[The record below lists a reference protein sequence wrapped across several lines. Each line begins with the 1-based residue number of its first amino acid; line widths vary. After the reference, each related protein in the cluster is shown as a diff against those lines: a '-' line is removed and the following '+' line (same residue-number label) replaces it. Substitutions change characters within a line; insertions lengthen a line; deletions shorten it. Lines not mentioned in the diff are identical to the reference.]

1 MVIKFNIQNS
11 KLFVTLSI
19 LSWVLLVVSNLITIQ
34 YYTTTS
40 TLVLPEYFSHF
51 LLSLFY
57 LFTFLSFRTELSSK
71 RSSNFTE
78 NLWQVFSIGAYTI
91 LISLFIK
98 FFLYVTRDTEFSQNL
113 YLTNFFYHLNIGLI
127 TIFIANGF
135 YVWKKMILYQKSNL
149 TDVIWPIFEYLVY
162 LSILS
167 NFFSV
172 DILTLPFIIVSSPLI
187 LLGLFLSFN
196 LKWVAFLNYKQKW
209 QCILFTFLIIFIS
222 CTFIQEIFDNQT
234 DKHLVIN
241 LADNIFILAVFSFII
256 LNCFS
261 SLLVLF
267 FNLPTSSV
275 FEQKFGEV
283 MLFQKLSQSIQIGD
297 KEEEVYQLLLDSSL
311 NTVMADAGW
320 LEIIDERGNF
330 KAFLN
335 KDIDE
340 IDVFE
345 LKKVLR
351 KNQVN
356 IDNEPQYIKN
366 IKNYRFTERL
376 NTLPYKSL
384 LMVPLSSH
392 NHRLGTLVLLKNIND
407 GFDKEMVDIIFT
419 FVSQASIAIKN
430 FRLISEAVQTERY
443 KEELK
448 IAHEV
453 QKSLLPANQMFSI
466 HVETAVFSKS
476 SDEVGGDYYD
486 LYQFCENRFAIII
499 GDVSGKGT
507 TAAFQMAQ
515 MKGIFQSLV
524 QLDMPTDEF
533 MRYANSALSKCL
545 DKNSFITLALFIIDL
560 EKKSINFS
568 RAGHCLPLYY
578 KNDEKVTLE
587 VQSKGL
593 GLGMMRNK
601 DYLVYIEKKE
611 IIYSSGD
618 ILLLYTDGITEAF
631 NDNHEEFGVDRLAT
645 ILNSCAHLA
654 AKQIIDKIIEELYK
668 FTGTTHINDDYSI
681 LIVKFI

>member
-1 MVIKFNIQNS
+1 M
-11 KLFVTLSI
+11 
-19 LSWVLLVVSNLITIQ
+19 
-34 YYTTTS
+34 
-40 TLVLPEYFSHF
+40 
-51 LLSLFY
+51 
-57 LFTFLSFRTELSSK
+57 
-71 RSSNFTE
+71 
-78 NLWQVFSIGAYTI
+78 
-91 LISLFIK
+91 
-98 FFLYVTRDTEFSQNL
+98 YVTRDTEFSKNL
-113 YLTNFFYHLNIGLI
+113 YLINFFYHLNIGLI
-127 TIFIANGF
+127 TIFLANGF
-135 YVWKKMILYQKSNL
+135 YVWKKMILYQKSRI
-149 TDVIWPIFEYLVY
+149 TDFAWSVFEYLVY

-172 DILTLPFIIVSSPLI
+172 DVLTLPFIVVSSPLI
-187 LLGLFLSFN
+187 VFGLFLSFN

-222 CTFIQEIFDNQT
+222 CTFIQEIFDSQSDEN
-234 DKHLVIN
+234 LVIN
-241 LADNIFILAVFSFII
+241 LADNIFILAVFAFIL

-320 LEIIDERGNF
+320 LEIIDEKGNF

-340 IDVFE
+340 INVFE

-366 IKNYRFTERL
+366 IKNYKYTERL
-376 NTLPYKSL
+376 EKLTSKSL

-448 IAHEV
+448 IAQEV
-453 QKSLLPANQMFSI
+453 QKSLLPPNQMFNI
-466 HVETAVFSKS
+466 HTETAVFSKS

-486 LYQFCENRFAIII
+486 LYQFSDKRFAIII

-507 TAAFQMAQ
+507 SAAFQMAQ

-524 QLDMPTDEF
+524 QLELPTNQF
-533 MRYANSALSKCL
+533 MSYANNALSKCL
-545 DKNSFITLALFIIDL
+545 DRTSFITLALFIIDL
-560 EKKSINFS
+560 EHNSIRFS
-568 RAGHCLPLYY
+568 RAGHCLPLFY
-578 KNDEKVTLE
+578 KNAEKSTFAIL
-587 VQSKGL
+587 SKGL
-593 GLGMMRNK
+593 GLGMTRNT
-601 DYLVYIEKKE
+601 DYSSRIEEKE
-611 IIYSSGD
+611 ITFSSGD
-618 ILLLYTDGITEAF
+618 VLLLYTDGIIEAF
-631 NDNHEEFGVDRLAT
+631 NENHEEFGMDRLKT
-645 ILNSCAHLA
+645 ILTSHAHLS
-654 AKQIIDKIIEELYK
+654 AKQIIDKIIEELYT
-668 FTGTTHINDDYSI
+668 FTGTTHINDDYSMV
-681 LIVKFI
+681 IVKFM

>member
-1 MVIKFNIQNS
+1 MYI
-11 KLFVTLSI
+11 TLSI
-19 LSWVLLVVSNLITIQ
+19 LSWTLLVISNLISIQ

-40 TLVLPEYFSHF
+40 TLILPEYLSHF

-57 LFTFLSFRTELSSK
+57 LFTFLSFRIELGGK
-71 RSSNFTE
+71 RTSNFTE
-78 NLWQVFSIGAYTI
+78 YLWQVFSIGAYTI

-98 FFLYVTRDTEFSQNL
+98 FFMYATRETEFSKNL
-113 YLTNFFYHLNIGLI
+113 YLINFFYHLNIGLI
-127 TIFIANGF
+127 TIFLANGF
-135 YVWKKMILYQKSNL
+135 YVWKKMILYQKSSN
-149 TDVIWPIFEYLVY
+149 TDIAWPVFEYLVY

-172 DILTLPFIIVSSPLI
+172 EILSLPFIIMASPLI

-209 QCILFTFLIIFIS
+209 QCILFTFLIIVIS
-222 CTFIQEIFDNQT
+222 CTFIEEIFDKQSE
-234 DKHLVIN
+234 KELVIN
-241 LADNIFILAVFSFII
+241 LADNIFILAVFAFIL

-320 LEIIDERGNF
+320 LEIIDEKGNF

-335 KDIDE
+335 KDIHE

-345 LKKVLR
+345 IKKILR

-366 IKNYRFTERL
+366 IKSFRYTERL
-376 NTLPYKSL
+376 NTLSYKSL

-448 IAHEV
+448 IARDA
-453 QKSLLPANQMFSI
+453 QKSLLPPNQIFNI
-466 HVETAVFSKS
+466 HTETAVFSKS

-486 LYQFCENRFAIII
+486 LFQFSPTRFAIII

-524 QLDMPTDEF
+524 QLNMPPDEF
-533 MRYANSALSKCL
+533 MGYANNALSKCL
-545 DKNSFITLALFIIDL
+545 DKSSFITLALFIIDL
-560 EKKSINFS
+560 ENKSINLA
-568 RAGHCLPLYY
+568 RAGHCLPLFY
-578 KNDEKVTLE
+578 KNDEKLTLE

-593 GLGMMRNK
+593 GLGMIRNK
-601 DYLVYIEKKE
+601 DYLAYIEKKE
-611 IIYSSGD
+611 IVYASGD
-618 ILLLYTDGITEAF
+618 VLLLYTDGIIEAF
-631 NDNHEEFGVDRLAT
+631 NENNEEFGMERLKS
-645 ILNSCAHLA
+645 ILTSCSHLA
-654 AKQIIDKIIEELYK
+654 AKQIIDKIIEELYN
-668 FTGTTHINDDYSI
+668 FTGTKNINDDYSM

>member
-1 MVIKFNIQNS
+1 MTISIKNN
-11 KLFVTLSI
+11 KLFITLSI
-19 LSWVLLVVSNLITIQ
+19 LSWSLLVISNMISVQ

-40 TLVLPEYFSHF
+40 TLIFPEYLSHF

-57 LFTFLSFRTELSSK
+57 LFTFLSFRLELGSK
-71 RSSNFTE
+71 RTSNFTE
-78 NLWQVFSIGAYTI
+78 YLWQVFSIGAYTI

-98 FFLYVTRDTEFSQNL
+98 FFMYSTRDTAFSQNL
-113 YLTNFFYHLNIGLI
+113 YLINFFYHLNIGLI
-127 TIFIANGF
+127 TIFLANGF
-135 YVWKKMILYQKSNL
+135 YVWKKMILYQKSNN
-149 TDVIWPIFEYLVY
+149 TPVVWPIFEYLVY
-162 LSILS
+162 ISILS

-172 DILTLPFIIVSSPLI
+172 NILSLSFIAIASPLI

-209 QCILFTFLIIFIS
+209 QCILFTFLIIVIS
-222 CTFIQEIFDNQT
+222 STFIQEIFDNQSE
-234 DKHLVIN
+234 KHLVLN
-241 LADNIFILAVFSFII
+241 LADNVFILAVFAFIL

-297 KEEEVYQLLLDSSL
+297 KEEEVYKLLLDSSL

-320 LEIIDERGNF
+320 LEIIDEKGNF

-335 KDIDE
+335 KDIHE

-366 IKNYRFTERL
+366 IKALKHTERL
-376 NTLPYKSL
+376 EKLSFKSL

-430 FRLISEAVQTERY
+430 FRLISEAVHTERY

-448 IAHEV
+448 IAREA
-453 QKSLLPANQMFSI
+453 QKSLLPPNQIFNI
-466 HVETAVFSKS
+466 HTETAVFSKS

-486 LYQFCENRFAIII
+486 LFQYSPDRFAIII

-507 TAAFQMAQ
+507 SAAFQMAQ

-524 QLDMPTDEF
+524 QMNMPPDEF
-533 MRYANSALSKCL
+533 MSYANNALSKCL
-545 DKNSFITLALFIIDL
+545 DKSSFITLALFIIDL
-560 EKKSINFS
+560 ETKSINLA
-568 RAGHCLPLYY
+568 RAGHCLPLFY
-578 KNDEKVTLE
+578 KNDKKEAFE

-601 DYLVYIEKKE
+601 NYLSYIEKKE
-611 IIYSSGD
+611 ILYCSGD
-618 ILLLYTDGITEAF
+618 ILLLYTDGIIESI
-631 NDNHEEFGVDRLAT
+631 NEYNEEFGMERLKN
-645 ILNSCAHLA
+645 ILNTNANLA
-654 AKQIIDKIIEELYK
+654 AKQLIDKIIEELYN
-668 FTGTTHINDDYSI
+668 FTGTKNINDDYSI
-681 LIVKFI
+681 LVVKFI